1 MLNKFEES
9 RLESLNEKR
18 ERGEKLTDSEL
29 KELEEKNRLLGVYQ
43 YNIEQVEKRIKA
55 IGLESVWGQGVS
67 LETAGV
73 DKLVAHYKSWRP

>member
-43 YNIEQVEKRIKA
+43 YNIEQVENVLRP
-55 IGLESVWGQGVS
+55 SDWS
-67 LETAGV
+67 LYGDREYRW
-73 DKLVAHYKSWRP
+73 KQPE